1 MQDSRVKA
9 SKRTLAYR
17 TSDAKGMPAY
27 AKKAMIGRAINRRAS
42 ELLQK
47 YGWSNYNRIGR
58 ARTNMLN
65 ALEKGNSNG

>member
-1 MQDSRVKA
+1 MTGGTD
-9 SKRTLAYR
+9 
-17 TSDAKGMPAY
+17 
-27 AKKAMIGRAINRRAS
+27 KKADMGRAVNRRAS
-42 ELLQK
+42 ELLRK